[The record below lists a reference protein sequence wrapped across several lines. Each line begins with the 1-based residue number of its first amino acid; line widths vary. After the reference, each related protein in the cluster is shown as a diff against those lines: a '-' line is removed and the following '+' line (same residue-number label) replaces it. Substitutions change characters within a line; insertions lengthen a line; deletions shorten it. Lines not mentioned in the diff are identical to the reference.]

1 MQHHGI
7 SWNFREIHGI
17 TCPQPLWD
25 LKYLSEINGSERG
38 WGAWPKGVECMLFS
52 WIFMKFHGFSGI
64 FMIFM
69 KVHEIS

>member
-1 MQHHGI
+1 MENYGI
-7 SWNFREIHGI
+7 P
-17 TCPQPLWD
+17 CPQPLWD

-38 WGAWPKGVECMLFS
+38 WGAWPKGVECMPFS

-69 KVHEIS
+69 KFHEIS